1 MYMNKIALKEYKD
14 DIGSRGGSSVD
25 ERQR

>member
-1 MYMNKIALKEYKD
+1 MNKIALEEYKD